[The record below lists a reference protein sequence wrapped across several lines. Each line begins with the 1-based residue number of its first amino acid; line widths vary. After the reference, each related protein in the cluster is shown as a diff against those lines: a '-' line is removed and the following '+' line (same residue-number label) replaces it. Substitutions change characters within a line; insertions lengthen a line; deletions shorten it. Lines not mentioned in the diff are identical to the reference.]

1 VVKPPAV
8 VDLHWTH
15 GLVFTATNGASSIV
29 VDGDTREG
37 LSPVQALAVAFAS
50 CMSADVVAI
59 LAKGRHQIRAFTCHL
74 EADRADD
81 HPRRVTRIILQMTI
95 DGDVP
100 GDAVARAIALSR
112 EKYCSV
118 WHSMR
123 TDIELTATFSIRP

>member
-1 VVKPPAV
+1 MAKPPTV

-15 GLVFTATNGASSIV
+15 GLVFTASNGASSIV

-37 LSPVQALAVAFAS
+37 LSPVQVLAVAFAG

-59 LAKGRHQIRAFTCHL
+59 LAKGRHAVRAFACHL
-74 EADRADD
+74 EADRAED
-81 HPRRVTRIILQMTI
+81 HPRRITRIALQMTI
-95 DGDVP
+95 DGEVP

-118 WHSMR
+118 WHSMQP
-123 TDIELTATFSIRP
+123 DIELTATFAIRP

>member
-1 VVKPPAV
+1 MAKPPTI

-15 GLVFTATNGASSIV
+15 GLVFTASNGASSIV

-59 LAKGRHQIRAFTCHL
+59 LAKGRHAFRAFACHL

-81 HPRRVTRIILQMTI
+81 PPRRITRIMLQMTI

-118 WHSMR
+118 WHSMQP
-123 TDIELTATFSIRP
+123 DIELTATFAIRP

>member
-1 VVKPPAV
+1 MAKPPTV

-15 GLVFTATNGASSIV
+15 GLVFTASNGTSSII

-59 LAKGRHQIRAFTCHL
+59 LAKGRHIFRAFSCHL
-74 EADRADD
+74 EADRAED
-81 HPRRVTRIILQMTI
+81 HPRRVTRIALHMTI

-100 GDAVARAIALSR
+100 GDPVARAIALSR

-118 WHSMR
+118 WHSMQP
-123 TDIELTATFSIRP
+123 DIELTATFAIRP